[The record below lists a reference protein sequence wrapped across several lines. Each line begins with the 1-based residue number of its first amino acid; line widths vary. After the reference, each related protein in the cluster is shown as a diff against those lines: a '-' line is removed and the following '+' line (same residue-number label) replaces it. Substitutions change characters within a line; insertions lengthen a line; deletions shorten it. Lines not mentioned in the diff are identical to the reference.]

1 MVVLPMGA
9 RVGSA
14 DRPVKVLHATEIL
27 PAQVVPMVLRM
38 AVTAH
43 VAVAIAARAD
53 LAPAALQAASAV
65 VPEDLAVEA
74 AVRLGKSFHPR
85 WPAN

>member
-1 MVVLPMGA
+1 MVVLPLGP

-14 DRPVKVLHATEIL
+14 DRPVKVLHATGIL

-43 VAVAIAARAD
+43 VAVATAARVD
-53 LAPAALQAASAV
+53 LAPAVLQAASAV
-65 VPEDLAVEA
+65 VPEDLAVEV
-74 AVRLGKSFHPR
+74 AVCLGKSFHPR